1 MVQRVL
7 CTTAK
12 ENTWPDDEPVLF
24 LGEWCRRHSRKT
36 HWSRMDAVVLP
47 YHWDDRAKLYKD
59 YLYLCDLHERLL
71 RELAVKLN
79 VFTFYETAGDTL
91 TMQCSAATN
100 AGTTGSNSP
109 PTITSISDSAGN
121 TWTADLNVGGASTGY
136 AQFWHAANIAGG
148 LNTFAADYTGG
159 SCVSSDS
166 CAVVCNIQ
174 EWTGIGTAP
183 TIDSTNSTSSV
194 SLDTGSIATSRA
206 VELLIAFMNVASTT
220 DSAAF
225 EVPLVN
231 SWPSSGF
238 TPLTQDSEGSNLQA
252 LPAYQITAATGTYSS
267 TGAISQT
274 FGWQG
279 AIVAYV
285 PGGGPA
291 TRRPSLSP
299 TPTPTLK
306 PATPTPTLTPAPTPA
321 PTASQTPTPAPNP
334 SPVAAVLR
342 VSPSNISFGK
352 VRVGAPRKPRP

>member
-1 MVQRVL
+1 
-7 CTTAK
+7 
-12 ENTWPDDEPVLF
+12 
-24 LGEWCRRHSRKT
+24 
-36 HWSRMDAVVLP
+36 
-47 YHWDDRAKLYKD
+47 
-59 YLYLCDLHERLL
+59 
-71 RELAVKLN
+71 
-79 VFTFYETAGDTL
+79 
-91 TMQCSAATN
+91 MQCSAATN

-352 VRVGAPRKPRP
+352 VRVRASKAKALKVTNTGRKGGPAIAFQSPGGSILGSSEFRVATSCTALGPNQTCSATITFSPTVSGAASGTVVLKDNADNAPQSISIDGVGK